1 MSLIMR
7 YLKTRRNFAGENNTW
22 RLYPEA
28 DTPKGGY
35 FNRII
40 WLRRPSVLDIG
51 KVCLCNT
58 NRRLYHKAPCLGA
71 RE

>member
-28 DTPKGGY
+28 DTPKGW
-35 FNRII
+35 I
-40 WLRRPSVLDIG
+40 LQS
-51 KVCLCNT
+51 
-58 NRRLYHKAPCLGA
+58 YHLASPTFGS
-71 RE
+71 